1 MQQGYFITG
10 TDTDVGKTW
19 ATISLIHYF
28 KIHGYS
34 VIGMKPVAAGCS
46 LQDGQMKNADAVL
59 MQAHSNVSISYDLI
73 NPYAYPMPVSP
84 HIAGI
89 DNPVKFEKIL
99 ANFAVLADQAEVVLV
114 EGAGGWFSPLN
125 NQQDNSELA
134 NALNLPVILV
144 VGIRLG
150 CINQAKL
157 TNFAIQQ
164 SGLHCAGWIAMCIDP
179 KLPFIDENI
188 QTIQAAIDLPLLGII
203 PFDSNADFANMAEC
217 ISFGDLKTLAI

>member
-28 KIHGYS
+28 KNQGHT
-34 VIGMKPVAAGCS
+34 VVGMKPVAAGCS
-46 LQDGQMKNADAVL
+46 LQDGQLKNADAVQ
-59 MQAHSNVSISYDLI
+59 MKAHSNVPVSYDLI

-84 HIAGI
+84 HIAGA
-89 DNPVKFEKIL
+89 DNPVKFEKII
-99 ANFAVLADQAEVVLV
+99 ANFAVLAGQADVVLV

-125 NQQDNSELA
+125 DLQDNSDLA
-134 NALNLPVILV
+134 KTLNLPVILV

-157 TNFAIQQ
+157 TSLAIQQ
-164 SGLHCAGWIAMCIDP
+164 SGLNCAGWIAMCIDP
-179 KLPFIDENI
+179 KLPFVDENI
-188 QTIQAAIDLPLLGII
+188 QTIQKAIDLPLLGII
-203 PFDSNADFANMAEC
+203 PFDSNADFAKMARC
-217 ISFGDLKTLAI
+217 ISFGD